1 MPQTALKAIMFADV
15 VGYTAMMQ
23 RDRVAAMTAVK
34 GLISDETPAFRLPLI
49 PVHVVQYDG
58 KQSYTYS
65 NRRKRN
71 GVVLSTS
78 RRQRRRQ
85 ATRERPQAQPQ
96 PQPHV

>member
-49 PVHVVQYDG
+49 PVP
-58 KQSYTYS
+58 QSWS
-65 NRRKRN
+65 SIRF
-71 GVVLSTS
+71 LSLF
-78 RRQRRRQ
+78 Q
-85 ATRERPQAQPQ
+85 AVRPADW
-96 PQPHV
+96 